1 MSSAA
6 ASVANTVALPAR
18 SATTVRVAGLAGL
31 CAASLVAPALILVW
45 MPIVLGVPHVANDLR
60 YLVLPLPR
68 RQIVVA
74 LIASAVLVA
83 LKAASLATGVSLLRG
98 EMIVVAGWLLLA
110 LALGDA
116 RASHV
121 WTRHAGARGRGHG
134 WTRHVRGH
142 GHVWWIVVA
151 MAAAAI
157 VALPVQFAI
166 VAAMAHNAVAVI
178 AWVVV
183 RKPDRRHAL
192 TVLAAIGAAV
202 GLLVLAGPA
211 VAEMTGGDVT
221 RWLTIDRAASFMFG
235 GVPLPLARGLVI
247 AFAFLQAVHYAVW
260 LDWIPRGTTTPRES
274 RGRTAG
280 REPHGTTAPRE
291 SRDEA
296 PRRRL
301 GRGAYGALAAMAGTA
316 LVIGAAF
323 VDPAWARTSYLALAS
338 FHIYLELVVLAV
350 LFVHRPLIART
361 RVAAQGVS

>member
-18 SATTVRVAGLAGL
+18 TATTVRVAGLAGL

-45 MPIVLGVPHVANDLR
+45 MPIVLGVPHVANDVR

-68 RQIVVA
+68 RQVVVA
-74 LIASAVLVA
+74 LLASALLVA
-83 LKAASLATGVSLLRG
+83 MKAASLVMGVSLLRA
-98 EMIVVAGWLLLA
+98 EMVVVAGWLLVA

-116 RASHV
+116 RRSHA
-121 WTRHAGARGRGHG
+121 WTRHAGACGRGHE
-134 WTRHVRGH
+134 WTRHAGAH
-142 GHVWWIVVA
+142 GRRHAWWI
-151 MAAAAI
+151 AAALAAVAI

-178 AWVVV
+178 AWLVV
-183 RKPDRRHAL
+183 RRPDRQHAL
-192 TVLAAIGAAV
+192 IVVAAIGAAV
-202 GLLVLAGPA
+202 VLLVLAGPA
-211 VAEMTGGDVT
+211 VAGVTGGDAT

-235 GVPLPLARGLVI
+235 GLPLPLARGLVI

-260 LDWIPRGTTTPRES
+260 LDWIPRGA
-274 RGRTAG
+274 TAG
-280 REPHGTTAPRE
+280 RGSHGAVAGCE
-291 SRDEA
+291 SREET

-301 GRGAYGALAAMAGTA
+301 ARGAYGALAAMAGTA
-316 LVIGAAF
+316 VVIGAAF
-323 VDPAWARTSYLALAS
+323 VDPTWARTSYLALAS

-361 RVAAQGVS
+361 RDAAPGVP